1 MNGRPSSKSTVGA
14 RVARPSREATSC
26 GGCVGYGGRLFHCT
40 PVAAVGAA
48 LMAARNR
55 LRLVTVCRK
64 RTMDTGGHTGRPYGE
79 NDSPL
84 YM

>member
-1 MNGRPSSKSTVGA
+1 MPTSARAAKRSLVAGA
-14 RVARPSREATSC
+14 VAANSRLYRRTS
-26 GGCVGYGGRLFHCT
+26 V
-40 PVAAVGAA
+40 VAVGAA

>member
-26 GGCVGYGGRLFHCT
+26 GGCVGYGGRLFHRT
-40 PVAAVGAA
+40 PV
-48 LMAARNR
+48 AARNR

-64 RTMDTGGHTGRPYGE
+64 RTMDTGSHTGRPYGE